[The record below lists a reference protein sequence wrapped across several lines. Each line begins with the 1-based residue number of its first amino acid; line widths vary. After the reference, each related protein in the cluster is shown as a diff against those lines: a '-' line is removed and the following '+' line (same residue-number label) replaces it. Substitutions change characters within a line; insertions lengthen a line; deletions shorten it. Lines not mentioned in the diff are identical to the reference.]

1 MSFLGLEAYD
11 YIGMRQ
17 PKSVIKLKT
26 PEVYVV
32 LINLVAFICL

>member
-1 MSFLGLEAYD
+1 MSLGGLEAHE
-11 YIGMRQ
+11 YIGIWQ

-26 PEVYVV
+26 PEGYVV